1 MIAYVSA
8 SDVSCMKSFPLKKVP
23 GGFLVTNRT
32 NLYSYS
38 FDSTLLFQKKIP
50 TPLIEMHLITSNH
63 IVYAQETSKILTI
76 CNIYTGDEIDRL
88 LVPFEQPIINV
99 FCNLDKNATYNL
111 SSFKAYDIML
121 CILLASM
128 DLHVFRVRRSD
139 DDAFKF
145 SLAVNNLKFSDKT
158 SNEISFVKLF
168 ILPYGG
174 IGHLNS
180 LKFFR

>member
-1 MIAYVSA
+1 
-8 SDVSCMKSFPLKKVP
+8 MKNLPLKKVP

-38 FDSTLLFQKKIP
+38 FDSTLLFQKKFA
-50 TPLIEMHLITSNH
+50 TPLIDMHLITTNH
-63 IVYAQETSKILTI
+63 IVYAREKSQTLTI
-76 CNIYTGDEIDRL
+76 CNIYTGEEIDRL
-88 LVPFEQPIINV
+88 LAPFDQAIINV
-99 FCNLDKNATYNL
+99 FCNLDKNATFNL
-111 SSFKAYDIML
+111 SSFKAYDTMF

-139 DDAFKF
+139 DDVVKF
-145 SLAVNNLKFSDKT
+145 NLALNNLKFSDRT
-158 SNEISFVKLF
+158 SNEITLVKLF